1 MEKTGIKGYKSMS
14 EERLLSSLNESES
27 VEESEKNFNDARIE
41 KIKKDFNELRNRFFK
56 SKIKEVRK
64 DLYRIENKKNLSTTE
79 MIEKNLLKLEKSLSK
94 LKKYYD
100 YDDIEY
106 RGIRD
111 VICFLI
117 YQLMKININQ

>member
-111 VICFLI
+111 VTFLGGFI
-117 YQLMKININQ
+117 SWWRLI

>member
-1 MEKTGIKGYKSMS
+1 MS

-64 DLYRIENKKNLSTTE
+64 DL
-79 MIEKNLLKLEKSLSK
+79 
-94 LKKYYD
+94 
-100 YDDIEY
+100 
-106 RGIRD
+106 
-111 VICFLI
+111 
-117 YQLMKININQ
+117 